1 MESRQRPRSLEE
13 GARTK
18 TDERRRR
25 KHFIQGGSE
34 AHVPVQEPQ
43 LLEGSGLDQQVE
55 GKDLGW
61 IIARLA
67 GCAVLERC
75 CHGRVLTLHSLL
87 KKANLFHS
95 FRFTGITFAKLDLK
109 IIFAYF
115 TQ

>member
-18 TDERRRR
+18 SGGAVNIL
-25 KHFIQGGSE
+25 IQGGTE

-87 KKANLFHS
+87 KRANLFHS